1 MIPGATKLE
10 QEAEL
15 RGPQA
20 QRDHERARVAAHYE
34 NHPDIFSLV
43 LDRRLAYATGIF
55 AGEDEDLET
64 AQARKYAWIRAEL
77 AIRPGERLLD
87 VGCGWGSN
95 LLYLAEHTAASW
107 VTGIDPKAWVSMHR
121 KHHAYSDGRDD
132 PHSPRNVG
140 IWGVLVAQLRSYER
154 ELFGLLARHP
164 SCTARVADLEF
175 GVGWCNRRGLWWLPY
190 ALHATIAAGLG
201 IAAGWLLG
209 AAWFA
214 GLMSHPIEGWMVN
227 AFGHAMGRRNF
238 GTPDDSRN
246 NYLVA
251 LLVFGEGLQNNHHH
265 RPSSA
270 RFAYRGHEPDLGFVL
285 CRVLARLGLLEI
297 DEANL
302 LAKRP

>member
-1 MIPGATKLE
+1 MYLVACALVFLGAYTLNLCYVSIFYHR
-10 QEAEL
+10 ALAHRSVCL
-15 RGPQA
+15 RH
-20 QRDHERARVAAHYE
+20 RT
-34 NHPDIFSLV
+34 
-43 LDRRLAYATGIF
+43 RRFVIATGI
-55 AGEDEDLET
+55 
-64 AQARKYAWIRAEL
+64 
-77 AIRPGERLLD
+77 
-87 VGCGWGSN
+87 
-95 LLYLAEHTAASW
+95 W

-121 KHHAYSDGRDD
+121 KHHACSDERDD

-140 IWGVLVAQLRSYER
+140 IWGVLAAQLRSYER

-164 SCTARVADLEF
+164 SSTARVADLEF
-175 GVGWCNRRGLWWLPY
+175 GVSWCNQRGLWWLPH
-190 ALHATIAAGLG
+190 ALHATIAAGFG
-201 IAAGWLLG
+201 VAAGWLVG

-238 GTPDDSRN
+238 DTPDDSRN

-270 RFAYRGHEPDLGFVL
+270 RFAYRAHEPDLGFVM

-302 LAKRP
+302 LPKRARN